1 MSSVAVETARAEWE
15 EGRRRLEELADDRPR
30 HRRLL
35 EQVDA
40 VLDELSKRVGAT
52 FTLAE
57 LADAYAG
64 ADDWVREVLAE
75 RPESAG
81 WPRTLTIVENAAFH
95 AYQRGAVDY
104 EP

>member
-1 MSSVAVETARAEWE
+1 VSVAVETARAEWE
-15 EGRRRLEELADDRPR
+15 EGHCRLEELAGDRPR
-30 HRRLL
+30 YRRLL

-57 LADAYAG
+57 LTEAYAG

-75 RPESAG
+75 RAAG
-81 WPRTLTIVENAAFH
+81 DWPRTLTIVENAAFH
-95 AYQRGAVDY
+95 VYQRGAVDFG
-104 EP
+104 P

>member
-1 MSSVAVETARAEWE
+1 VSVAVETARAEWE
-15 EGRRRLEELADDRPR
+15 EGHRRLEELTDDRPR

-52 FTLAE
+52 FTLRE

-75 RPESAG
+75 RAGSAG
-81 WPRTLTIVENAAFH
+81 WPRTLSIVENAAFH
-95 AYQRGAVDY
+95 LYQRGAVDY